1 MALVKATNGFYICH
15 FQIGVWQMAT
25 RNDVYNHIG
34 EALQDRLPEDGSAE
48 IGMDH
53 NKLFLRMGGQV
64 FAISVEEKQQF
75 RNVKEP
81 IEAARNFMATLPFW
95 PWRH

>member
-1 MALVKATNGFYICH
+1 MT
-15 FQIGVWQMAT
+15 T

-34 EALQDRLPEDGSAE
+34 EALQDHLPEDGSAD

-75 RNVKEP
+75 KSTPNPV
-81 IEAARNFMATLPFW
+81 EAARNFMATLPYW
-95 PWRH
+95 PWRR